1 MTLKIRLFIL
11 ITLMYVNTTLAQTT
25 AIPDQNFEQ
34 ALIDMNID
42 SDGVVNGQ
50 VLTSDIEN
58 IVELDL
64 SNLYDSLMYFGGTI
78 TDFTGIEDFTA
89 LEILNISNIDIYL
102 SEDQADVFNSNLNLK
117 EFRAD
122 DSCADCGPGTYI
134 PYLDFSDLD
143 DLEYISLVT
152 SGQIYSI
159 NLDNP
164 NSFYENLTID
174 LSHEYWSPPATY
186 TVCINVSDAQAAS
199 SNQYPYNTW
208 DVIAPA
214 PDVNGY
220 VWRDYEF
227 SSSCNLSTSDF
238 DRLTKIKVYPNPVKD
253 ELRFENPDSINIDKV
268 EVYDIS
274 GQKLKTFSSVDE
286 HIDLE
291 SLGSGVYFVM
301 IHHQGNSST
310 FRVLKK

>member
-1 MTLKIRLFIL
+1 MKLHLNLFIL
-11 ITLMYVNTTLAQTT
+11 LTIMYVNTTLAQTT

-34 ALIDMNID
+34 ALIDLNID

-50 VLTSDIEN
+50 VSTSDIEN

-64 SNLYDSLMYFGGTI
+64 HNFNNSTTFIQEI

-89 LEILNISNIDIYL
+89 LEVLNLIDVQVDL
-102 SEDQADVFNSNLNLK
+102 TDDQADVFNSNSNLR
-117 EFRAD
+117 EFRAINPSF
-122 DSCADCGPGTYI
+122 DSGSLLMI
-134 PYLDFSDLD
+134 PYLDFSNLNN
-143 DLEYISLVT
+143 LEYISLYNST
-152 SGQIYSI
+152 TIYSI

-164 NSFYENLTID
+164 NSSYENLTID

-208 DVIAPA
+208 NVIAPA

-253 ELRFENPDSINIDKV
+253 ELRFENPDHINIDKV
-268 EVYDIS
+268 EVYDMS

-291 SLGSGVYFVM
+291 NLGSGVYFVM

>member
-11 ITLMYVNTTLAQTT
+11 FTLIYVNTTLAQTT

-42 SDGVVNGQ
+42 SDAVVNGQ

-164 NSFYENLTID
+164 NSSYENLTID
-174 LSHEYWSPPATY
+174 LSHEYWGPPYTY

-238 DRLTKIKVYPNPVKD
+238 DRLTKIEVYPNPVKD
-253 ELRFENPDSINIDKV
+253 ELRFENPDHTNIDKA
-268 EVYDIS
+268 EVYDMS
-274 GQKLKTFSSVDE
+274 GQKLKTFSSVDDN
-286 HIDLE
+286 IDLE

>member
-1 MTLKIRLFIL
+1 MKLNLFIL
-11 ITLMYVNTTLAQTT
+11 LTIIYFNTTLAQTT

-34 ALIDMNID
+34 ALIDLNID

-50 VLTSDIEN
+50 VLTADIEN
-58 IVELDL
+58 IIELDI
-64 SNLYDSLMYFGGTI
+64 NNANFTTFIQEI

-89 LEILNISNIDIYL
+89 LEVLNIINVGVHL
-102 SEDQADVFNSNLNLK
+102 SEDQADVFNSNSNLR
-117 EFRAD
+117 EFRAINPSFD
-122 DSCADCGPGTYI
+122 ASPFTII
-134 PYLDFSDLD
+134 PYLDFSNLNN
-143 DLEYISLVT
+143 LEYISLYN
-152 SGQIYSI
+152 SDQIYSI
-159 NLDNP
+159 NLDNS
-164 NSFYENLTID
+164 NSTYENLTID
-174 LSHEYWSPPATY
+174 LSHQYWYPPYTY

-199 SNQYPYNTW
+199 SDQYPYNTW
-208 DVIAPA
+208 NVIAPA

-238 DRLTKIKVYPNPVKD
+238 DRLTNIKVYPNPVKD
-253 ELRFENPDSINIDKV
+253 KLRFENPDHINIDKV

-274 GQKLKTFSSVDE
+274 GQKLKTFSSVDDR
-286 HIDLE
+286 IDLE

-301 IHHQGNSST
+301 IHHKGNSST

>member
-1 MTLKIRLFIL
+1 MKQTQLLFLPLLLFI
-11 ITLMYVNTTLAQTT
+11 INISLAQTT

-34 ALIDMNID
+34 ALIDLNID

-50 VLTSDIEN
+50 VTTADIEN

-89 LEILNISNIDIYL
+89 LEILNISNVDIYL
-102 SEDQADVFNSNLNLK
+102 SDNQADIFNSNSNLK
-117 EFRAD
+117 VFRAD
-122 DSCADCGPGTYI
+122 DSCADCGPSTFI
-134 PYLDFSDLD
+134 PYLDFSNLGN
-143 DLEYISLVT
+143 LEYISLVT

-164 NSFYENLTID
+164 NSYYENLTID
-174 LSHEYWSPPATY
+174 LSHEYWYPPNTY

-199 SNQYPYNTW
+199 SDQYPYNTW
-208 DVIAPA
+208 NVIAPA

-227 SSSCNLSTSDF
+227 SSSCNLSTTDF
-238 DRLTKIKVYPNPVKD
+238 DQQTKIEVYPNPVQD
-253 ELRFENPDSINIDKV
+253 RLHLENPEQIRLDQVDVFNMTGKKV
-268 EVYDIS
+268 KS
-274 GQKLKTFSSVDE
+274 FSSFDE
-286 HIDLE
+286 AINVE
-291 SLGSGVYFVM
+291 SLGQGVYFVKVM
-301 IHHQGNSST
+301 SKNRAKT
-310 FRVLKK
+310 FKVMKK

>member
-1 MTLKIRLFIL
+1 MQLFLPLFLFI
-11 ITLMYVNTTLAQTT
+11 INISQAQTT

-34 ALIDMNID
+34 ALIDLNID

-50 VLTSDIEN
+50 VTTADIEN

-89 LEILNISNIDIYL
+89 LEILNISNVDIYL
-102 SEDQADVFNSNLNLK
+102 SDNQADIFNSNSNLK
-117 EFRAD
+117 VFRAD
-122 DSCADCGPGTYI
+122 DSCADCGPSTFI
-134 PYLDFSDLD
+134 PYLDFSNLGN
-143 DLEYISLVT
+143 LEYISLVT

-164 NSFYENLTID
+164 NSSYENLTID
-174 LSHEYWSPPATY
+174 LSHEYWDPPTTY

-199 SNQYPYNTW
+199 SDQYPYNTW

-214 PDVNGY
+214 PDTNGY

-227 SSSCNLSTSDF
+227 SSSCNLSTADF
-238 DRLTKIKVYPNPVKD
+238 DQQTKIEVYPNPVKD
-253 ELRFENPDSINIDKV
+253 KLWFDNPNQIHIDKA
-268 EVYDIS
+268 EVYDMTGKRVKS
-274 GQKLKTFSSVDE
+274 FSSSDE
-286 HIDLE
+286 AINLE
-291 SLGSGVYFVM
+291 SLEQGVYFVKVKSK
-301 IHHQGNSST
+301 NSTKT
-310 FRVLKK
+310 FKVMKK